1 MPEPLWIYLM
11 ALLYFTNVTTCSAI
25 ADAFDSVSHDRLT
38 RMLQGSW
45 SGHTLLDLALRTLFS
60 VAGGSLIVDDTVVA
74 KPYARLL
81 GEAAWVWSNKDRKV
95 LFGVSV
101 VLLVWTDGHVRIPL
115 AFRVWHKGGTS
126 KYDLALELLSYAR
139 NRLKCKP
146 HFVLFDSWYP
156 SKKLLKR
163 IRDYGWYF
171 VCQLKK
177 NRRFEGRP
185 LVRYLQQPYWQATGS
200 LSGGLKVFVVRYRR
214 KYYATNR
221 LTLTAQEVRALYR
234 KRHEVEEVIRVLK
247 SQLSLEGCQGGYKC
261 VMAAQPYPK
270 AGAQTHHIALCLVA
284 YLIVERERLEQGYT
298 WRQLKRR
305 LILQGQQLALPALER
320 VRAAA

>member
-11 ALLYFTNVTTCSAI
+11 ALLYVTNVTTCSAI

-38 RMLQGSW
+38 RMLQGTW
-45 SGHTLLDLALRTLFS
+45 SGHTLLNLALRLLFT
-60 VAGGSLIVDDTVVA
+60 VAGGYLIVDDTVVA

-101 VLLVWTDGHVRIPL
+101 VLLVWTDGQSRIPL
-115 AFRVWHKGGTS
+115 AFRVWYKGGAS

-146 HFVLFDSWYP
+146 AFVLFDSWYP

-171 VCQLKK
+171 VCQLKQ

-185 LVRYLQQPYWQATGS
+185 LVRYLQQPYWHAIGC
-200 LSGGLKVFVVRYRR
+200 LSGDLKVFVVRYRR

-247 SQLSLEGCQGGYKC
+247 SQLSLEDCQVGYKR
-261 VMAAQPYPK
+261 VMAAQPSPK
-270 AGAQTHHIALCLVA
+270 VGAQTHHIALCLVA
-284 YLIVERERLEQGYT
+284 YLIVERERLDQGYT